1 MHVPPLGVAAP
12 GRASPATTMRF
23 LKSLAVWFLILLG
36 AIANGGFREAALLPL
51 LGTTP
56 AYLASGVLL
65 ALLIL
70 AVTLGCLRWLG
81 VRNRAQ
87 ALRTGAFWLLLTLCF
102 EFGFGILVQGRP
114 WPDLLAA
121 YTFQN
126 GNLWPLV
133 LLVILFAPRLSLRI
147 RGRAGSQF

>member
-1 MHVPPLGVAAP
+1 M
-12 GRASPATTMRF
+12 TMRF

-56 AYLASGVLL
+56 AYLVSGVLL

-70 AVTLGCLRWLG
+70 AVTLGCIRWIG
-81 VRNRAQ
+81 VHNASQ

-102 EFGFGILVQGRP
+102 EFGFGLLVQGRP
-114 WPDLLAA
+114 WPDLLQA
-121 YTFQN
+121 YTFQE

-133 LLVILFAPRLSLRI
+133 LLVTVFAPLIALRLRSTSR
-147 RGRAGSQF
+147 S